1 MAENISIVRT
11 FSGSEREGVRGVGG
25 AGSPEQEPLALP
37 QHETGSDGVRR
48 GGRAQA
54 ILRHCTGA
62 N

>member
-1 MAENISIVRT
+1 MNGSIVRL

-25 AGSPEQEPLALP
+25 AGSSEQEPLALP
-37 QHETGSDGVRR
+37 EHETGSDGVRR

-54 ILRHCTGA
+54 ILRRGAGA